1 MTMANGYPTEAEI
14 DSFLSTHGF
23 ELVTENNSNFYQ
35 EYKQTFYGI
44 LLALDWASV
53 LGVYCPSAT
62 TFNVR
67 GGMYL
72 FNGTVK
78 TYAPGAAVDP
88 TDNDTTYIWLKGDN
102 TIGSAVDGT
111 GWPATEHVRLAE
123 IDVDSD
129 GVITAV
135 RDLRGRTF
143 LNYNSKKVIEA
154 HTANDTLTIAESG
167 SVHTNLGAGGTVTLT
182 LPASA
187 PAGTEFTFAVQAVQ
201 QLRVDPGTAAIRD
214 DSGTTAG
221 KYKVADAIGE
231 CLTLVADSN
240 GDWDTIAKYGTWT
253 EEA

>member
-1 MTMANGYPTEAEI
+1 MVMTGGYPPEADI
-14 DSFLSTHGF
+14 DSFLSARGF
-23 ELVTENNSNFYQ
+23 ELITENNSDFIR
-35 EYKQTFYGI
+35 EHKQFVYGM
-44 LLALDWASV
+44 LLACDWVGV
-53 LGVYCPSAT
+53 LGVWCPSAT

-67 GGMYL
+67 GGVYL
-72 FNGTVK
+72 FNGVVK
-78 TYAPGAAVDP
+78 TYAPGSAVDP
-88 TDNDTTYIWLKGDN
+88 TDNDTTYIWLKPDN

-111 GWPATEHVRLAE
+111 GWPATEHVKLAE

-129 GVITAV
+129 GVITEA

-143 LNYNSKKVIEA
+143 LNYHSKKVVEA

-182 LPASA
+182 LPESA
-187 PAGTEFTFAVQAVQ
+187 PAGTIFNFAVQAVQ
-201 QLRVDPGTAAIRD
+201 QLRIDPGTAAIRD
-214 DSGTTAG
+214 DSGTTAD

-231 CLTLVADSN
+231 CLTIVADSN